1 MAMDDDSDSAATLY
15 PSDDESL
22 PASFVP
28 SPPVRRVNPRYKTTV
43 PVDTDK
49 ALLAL
54 LLSDER
60 HAPFFRSCSGKEDIF
75 GWPHTTFRKKV
86 QNRRLVLIS
95 LQRDNPDRFLN
106 LCHELSVGER
116 TVQPSVAISPPTASS
131 PPTAKPTTSTHLK
144 RPLSTSVP
152 AKLKVSSVMAE
163 FFNNPGKLNFA
174 PVLLSL
180 LASHPQFCPTR
191 QRAHIA

>member
-1 MAMDDDSDSAATLY
+1 
-15 PSDDESL
+15 
-22 PASFVP
+22 
-28 SPPVRRVNPRYKTTV
+28 
-43 PVDTDK
+43 
-49 ALLAL
+49 
-54 LLSDER
+54 
-60 HAPFFRSCSGKEDIF
+60 
-75 GWPHTTFRKKV
+75 
-86 QNRRLVLIS
+86 
-95 LQRDNPDRFLN
+95 
-106 LCHELSVGER
+106 
-116 TVQPSVAISPPTASS
+116 
-131 PPTAKPTTSTHLK
+131 LK